1 MVPILLSIPKTFWAT
16 MRGQF
21 LVENWKLSELRQQ
34 GPMEEYTDQFMEQLA
49 KTNNLNQTQQTML
62 YMAGAELSELL
73 HIETELINLRT

>member
-49 KTNNLNQTQQTML
+49 KNQQSQSNTANNVVYGRSGTIRIV
-62 YMAGAELSELL
+62 A
-73 HIETELINLRT
+73 H

>member
-1 MVPILLSIPKTFWAT
+1 
-16 MRGQF
+16 
-21 LVENWKLSELRQQ
+21 
-34 GPMEEYTDQFMEQLA
+34 MEEYTDQFMEQLA